1 MKKNLS
7 VFIILLVLTSLF
19 ACREEAAPASSS
31 VSPSSPTAVP
41 FAEHEVVPVTE
52 ATPGVDPVIAV
63 PSPVPDEDPVIAAPP
78 TEAPVSLPPLPTD
91 TPSPTPTPEPT
102 PAPTPTPIPYDAE
115 MEARMLKAFETDTE
129 TIRTVS
135 TKGGL
140 PAVLDSLGDEPQRIT
155 PFVKLEGVWRHEWI
169 VLDTVENDS
178 RTYLRVRPIGGT
190 GDGYIDVRNTL
201 ETQLVAPESIY
212 AVMVR
217 PNGLVYS
224 ARTVAAPVVAHV
236 DYGVLRV
243 IGVDPEKGFAAVIT
257 GDGKTGYVEPGQIR
271 YVSAEEFAVYLRQSS
286 ETPESNFSL
295 EALVSDA
302 QAYVGEPYT
311 DSASFLY
318 DILNA
323 EGLHFNEVYYRFYQK
338 PLDDETLYPKHLYVT
353 AVYNTLLFKL
363 FNTAGDLV
371 TCNGEETEW
380 AYVGS
385 FDEIEEGDLLF
396 FSDVSGKGNAVVPD
410 VEVVIHGKY
419 SGDVT
424 DCGIYLGE
432 GRMLTVR
439 SGRVAD
445 VEIDQIT
452 QSTFDCARRIYPSV
466 TDERAHFIECMISE
480 IYDRLGTPY
489 HSIKRTGD
497 ASYDCSGL
505 ICWIF
510 RGYDYYRAVPKEP
523 TLDLTAQAWS
533 QIKELLN
540 ATSRMTFVDTGIPNG
555 DREALKNLQRGDFV
569 LLLNEKRNRV
579 GHVMV
584 YLGDNTVIHSTTIE
598 GRYRG
603 TLVARFRTHLQYLY
617 YCSRRIDEIRPLN

>member
-1 MKKNLS
+1 MKRILS
-7 VFIILLVLTSLF
+7 VFIIVFALTALL
-19 ACREEAAPASSS
+19 ACGEEAVPEPSS
-31 VSPSSPTAVP
+31 VSPLPAAEP
-41 FAEHEVVPVTE
+41 FAEYEVVPATE
-52 ATPGVDPVIAV
+52 ATPGVDPVVVV

-78 TEAPVSLPPLPTD
+78 TEAPVSLPPLPTA

-102 PAPTPTPIPYDAE
+102 PEPTPTPIPYDAE
-115 MEARMLKAFETDTE
+115 AEARMLKALNTDAE

-135 TKGGL
+135 TKGSQ
-140 PAVLDSLGDEPQRIT
+140 PSVLDSLGDDAKRVT
-155 PFVKLEGVWRHEWI
+155 PFAKLDGVWQHEWI
-169 VLDTVENDS
+169 VLDTVETDT
-178 RTYLRVRPIGGT
+178 RTYLHVRPIGGT
-190 GDGYIDVRNTL
+190 GDGYIDARSVL
-201 ETQLVAPESIY
+201 ETRLVAPESIY

-224 ARTVAAPVVAHV
+224 ARSVASPVVAHV

-243 IGVDPEKGFAAVIT
+243 IGVDSEKGFAAVVT
-257 GDGKTGYVEPGQIR
+257 GDGKTGYVEPDQIR
-271 YVSAEEFAVYLRQSS
+271 YVGAEEFAAYLRQSM
-286 ETPESNFSL
+286 ETPESVFSL
-295 EALVSDA
+295 ETLVSDA
-302 QAYVGEPYT
+302 SDRIGEPHT
-311 DSASFLY
+311 DSAAFIY
-318 DILNA
+318 DLLRA

-353 AVYNTLLFKL
+353 AGYNTLLFKL
-363 FNTAGDLV
+363 FNSAGNLV

-380 AYVGS
+380 AYIGS
-385 FDEIEEGDLLF
+385 YDEIEEGDILF
-396 FSDVSGKGNAVVPD
+396 FSDHSGKGNAVIPD

-424 DCGIYLGE
+424 NCGIYLGE

-439 SGRVAD
+439 NGRVAD

-452 QSTFDCARRIYPSV
+452 QSTFDCARRISSSV
-466 TDERAHFIECMISE
+466 TDERAHFIECMISA

-497 ASYDCSGL
+497 AAYDCSGL
-505 ICWIF
+505 ICWFF

-533 QIKELLN
+533 QVNELLN
-540 ATSRMTFVDTGIPNG
+540 GTSRMTFVDTGIPKG
-555 DREALKNLQRGDFV
+555 DREALKNLQRGDLV

-584 YLGDNTVIHSTTIE
+584 YLGDNTVIHSTTIDS
-598 GRYRG
+598 RYRG
-603 TLVARFRTHLQYLY
+603 TLVARFRSHLQRLY
-617 YCSRRIDEIRPLN
+617 YCSRRIEDIRPLN